1 MTFFNKMCESPMKT
15 CNEFIQ
21 NFIIYLINA
30 TRLHRFIVI
39 DLKQFC
45 FHLARG
51 NFSRAIFCR
60 RKKNSS
66 PRLPS
71 EVTLELLKF
80 FLTFPWVEEELG
92 STARKQFYRYE
103 SEVQIPVNLCAP
115 RSTLNLRRS
124 SPGITVGFQLFVAT
138 DKIS

>member
-1 MTFFNKMCESPMKT
+1 MFNKNDK
-15 CNEFIQ
+15 IL
-21 NFIIYLINA
+21 Y
-30 TRLHRFIVI
+30 RFIVI
-39 DLKQFC
+39 DLKQFY

-51 NFSRAIFCR
+51 YLSRAIFCR

-80 FLTFPWVEEELG
+80 FLTFPWVEELG

-115 RSTLNLRRS
+115 RSTLNSRRS